1 MLWEDFAWLALLY
14 VLANLA
20 RGIMIAALSPL
31 VNLVGGSDV
40 TRTTWKECVAGS
52 LRLLRTLKVTHTYI
66 YIYLKV
72 TYTIYIKCNRY
83 MNKSIILEWIFLS
96 RT

>member
-20 RGIMIAALSPL
+20 RGIMIAMLSPL

-40 TRTTWKECVAGS
+40 T
-52 LRLLRTLKVTHTYI
+52 LLGHGESCPE
-66 YIYLKV
+66 
-72 TYTIYIKCNRY
+72 TIVSTIVDIDMSHFVK
-83 MNKSIILEWIFLS
+83 
-96 RT
+96 